1 MKLKPIAKKH
11 PCKSYSILSE
21 LCSFISLIYA
31 AIEWHII
38 TNVSIYEF
46 FLFVYLKPPSPPPSL
61 PLSLYNLLTLQHI
74 SHQFV
79 CKWYQRFFPHVHT
92 PPLRVHEWWWEIGFF
107 IVIVVL
113 LEKNPVSIWK
123 FAVQHRLVLLRQ
135 I

>member
-79 CKWYQRFFPHVHT
+79 CKWYQRFFPMCIRRRCVCMNDDGKSDFS
-92 PPLRVHEWWWEIGFF
+92 LSLWYCWRKIQFQYGNFLCSIG
-107 IVIVVL
+107 
-113 LEKNPVSIWK
+113 
-123 FAVQHRLVLLRQ
+123 
-135 I
+135 